1 LGLSSYWNAG
11 IIKYMKIAIQAADLD
26 YDRIDGTRV
35 YLLNML
41 RRFGSLSPTDEFL
54 IYHKNNFNPEL
65 TPPEFPNYKINK
77 IKSPIFWTQA
87 RLAYELAGDKPDVLW
102 MPMHNIPLLKN
113 KKIKTVVTIHD
124 LAYKYFPEYF
134 PKKDL
139 FLLNLLGD
147 MAIKKADK
155 IIAISESTKKDILK
169 LYPPVKGEKIKVI
182 YHGFDPDVFMAPRSQ
197 NKENEVK
204 KRLGISGDY
213 LLYSGAI
220 QPRKNLEV
228 LIKAFELFKKNNP
241 SQLKLVL
248 SGEKAWMSENI
259 VSMAQKSAFQGDII
273 MPGKLKFCDLGH
285 LMRGARAYVYPSL
298 YEGFGIT
305 VLEALASRV
314 PVICAKNS
322 SLPEVGGDAVL
333 YFDAASSGDLCQK
346 IGILLSDI
354 RLEKNLLEKGT
365 AQIKK
370 FSWDKCARETLDFLK
385 S

>member
-1 LGLSSYWNAG
+1 
-11 IIKYMKIAIQAADLD
+11 MKIAIQAADLD

-41 RRFGSLSPTDEFL
+41 RRFGALSPQDKFL
-54 IYHKNNFNPEL
+54 IYHRRNFNPEL
-65 TPPEFPNYKINK
+65 TPPELSNYTIKK

-87 RLAYELAGDKPDVLW
+87 RLAYELASDKPDVLW

-124 LAYKYFPEYF
+124 LAYKYFPQYF

-155 IIAISESTKKDILK
+155 IIAISQSTKNDILK
-169 LYPPVKGEKIKVI
+169 LYPGVKDGKIKVI
-182 YHGFDPDVFMAPRSQ
+182 YHGFDPEVYMVQRDRD
-197 NKENEVK
+197 KENEVK
-204 KRLGISGDY
+204 KRLGISGEY

-228 LIKAFELFKKNNP
+228 LIKAFDLFKQNNQ

-248 SGEKAWMSENI
+248 AGEKAWLCENI
-259 VSMAQKSAFQGDII
+259 VNLAKKSAFRKDII

-305 VLEALASRV
+305 VLEALASQV

-333 YFDAASSGDLCQK
+333 YFNANSPEDLCQK
-346 IGILLSDI
+346 IEKLLGDWQ
-354 RLEKNLLEKGT
+354 LEKSLLENGA

-370 FSWDKCARETLDFLK
+370 FSWDKCAQETLDFIK